1 MNKDF
6 GLGQVLLS
14 PVGQPYSAAEI
25 HAKFPS
31 TTPQELYSL
40 LCKSCKCKAI
50 PAVAMMFP
58 DTQRSWGTMTSLDLS
73 QSYVGPKGVVPV
85 IEMCKALPNITS
97 VILRDNYLSNESV
110 WLLSK
115 MALYHPS
122 LTTIDLGKNP
132 ISWTGAMCLV
142 ELVTR
147 NHHITDVH
155 LVGTSI
161 LPNVTEAISAQA
173 LKNASLGASRT
184 RNGINPCNHPTTI
197 RQRAMRRYF
206 YDVAARG
213 GKQQG
218 DVGLT
223 VPKSLLADGLKEL
236 WKISGR
242 EREITQRTPLFYE
255 NFVNRASQDTITW
268 EEFFLVIMLE
278 DVKFNEGF
286 VDRIKAVFDQFDVD
300 GCGYVEARA
309 LRGMMTMLSPTQTPP
324 TAEELQSKM
333 RYYDLDSNMTLGWDE
348 FLLLMYDHGPVVG
361 SKGEMTQTPLP
372 LVAHAHHN

>member
-6 GLGQVLLS
+6 GLGQGLLS

-31 TTPQELYSL
+31 TTPQELYGL
-40 LCKSCKCKAI
+40 LCKSCKCKVI
-50 PAVAMMFP
+50 PGVAMMFP

-73 QSYVGPKGVVPV
+73 HSYVGPKGVVPV
-85 IEMCKALPNITS
+85 VEMCKALPNITS
-97 VILRDNYLSNESV
+97 IALRDNYLSNESV

-122 LTTIDLGKNP
+122 LTTLDLGKNP

-147 NHHITDVH
+147 NHHITDVL

-161 LPNVTEAISAQA
+161 PPNVTEAISAQA
-173 LKNASLGASRT
+173 LKNASLGASRA

-206 YDVAARG
+206 HDVATRN
-213 GKQQG
+213 GKQQ

-255 NFVNRASQDTITW
+255 NFVNRASQDSVTW

-278 DVKFNEGF
+278 DVKYNEGF
-286 VDRIKAVFDQFDVD
+286 VDRLKAIFEQFDVE

-309 LRGMMTMLSPTQTPP
+309 LRGMMTQLSPTQTPP
-324 TAEELQSKM
+324 TAEELQMKM

-361 SKGEMTQTPLP
+361 SKGEMTQTPIP